1 MPVLQNYVELIPDEA
16 TRLHFRDHALVRKTI
31 TDPTTLQPASRM
43 TLVFDVDRVDG
54 REVESKLS
62 IMAEK
67 FASHFEPYLEDKS
80 YVNYDFIVTVTG
92 EGFRRQFMVQP
103 VPLRG

>member
-1 MPVLQNYVELIPDEA
+1 MVLQNYVILQPDVP
-16 TRLHFRDHALVRKTI
+16 TRLHFRDHALQRKTI
-31 TDPTTLQPASRM
+31 TDPATLQPAGRM
-43 TLVFDVDRVDG
+43 TLVFDVDRLDG

-67 FASHFEPYLEDKS
+67 FASLFQPYLADKS

-92 EGFRRQFMVQP
+92 EGFRRQFTVQP
-103 VPLRG
+103 VPLRP